1 MKKLLIVTICLALTK
16 QVFSQKDTLIEIKTS
31 QGNIVV
37 KLYEKTPLH
46 RANFI
51 RLVKKGFYDSLIF
64 HRIIP
69 TFMIQGGDPDSKRAA
84 SGAMLGNGGPGYTIP
99 AEILP
104 EYFHKKGALAG
115 ARLGDDVNP
124 TKASSGSQF
133 YLVQGKVFTEAEL
146 NQMAQRMSN
155 MKRQQN
161 GQKLYQEYMNRP
173 ENAALLRTVIRLQQ
187 AQNRDSLELVSKTA
201 IEYVNS
207 QLQAIPDFS
216 FTPEQIKAYSTLGG
230 APHLDGGYTV
240 FGEVV
245 EGLDVIDKIATIDR
259 DSNDRPKNDVRMFP
273 SLKIIKK

>member
-1 MKKLLIVTICLALTK
+1 MKKLLILTICFALNK
-16 QVFSQKDTLIEIKTS
+16 QVFCQKDTLVQIKTA

-51 RLVKKGFYDSLIF
+51 RLVKNGFYDSLIF

-84 SGAMLGNGGPGYTIP
+84 SGTMLGNGGPGYTIP

-124 TKASSGSQF
+124 AKASSGSQF
-133 YLVQGKVFTEAEL
+133 YLVQGKVFQEAEL
-146 NQMAQRMSN
+146 SQLAQRMSN
-155 MKRQQN
+155 MKRQQT
-161 GQKLYQEYMNRP
+161 GQKLYQEYLNRP

-187 AQNRDSLELVSKTA
+187 AQNRDSLELVSKA
-201 IEYVNS
+201 AVEFVNS
-207 QLQAIPDFS
+207 QLQLIPEFS
-216 FTPEQIKAYSTLGG
+216 FSPEQIKAYSTLGG

-245 EGLDVIDKIATIDR
+245 EGLDVIDKIATLDR
-259 DSNDRPKNDVRMFP
+259 DANDRPKSDVRMFP

>member
-1 MKKLLIVTICLALTK
+1 MKKLLIITICFALNK
-16 QVFSQKDTLIEIKTS
+16 QVFCQKDTLVHIKTA

-51 RLVKKGFYDSLIF
+51 RLVKNGFYDSLIF

-84 SGAMLGNGGPGYTIP
+84 SGTMLGNGGPGYTIP

-124 TKASSGSQF
+124 AKASSGSQF
-133 YLVQGKVFTEAEL
+133 YLVQGKVFPEAEL
-146 NQMAQRMSN
+146 SQLAQRMSN
-155 MKRQQN
+155 MKKQQT
-161 GQKLYQEYMNRP
+161 GQKLYQEYLNRP

-187 AQNRDSLELVSKTA
+187 AQNRDSLELVSKA
-201 IEYVNS
+201 AVEFVNS
-207 QLQAIPDFS
+207 QLQSIPEFS
-216 FTPEQIKAYSTLGG
+216 FSPEQIKAYSTLGG

-245 EGLDVIDKIATIDR
+245 EGLDVIDKIATLDR
-259 DSNDRPKNDVRMFP
+259 DANDRPKNDVRMFP
-273 SLKIIKK
+273 SLKIVKK

>member
-69 TFMIQGGDPDSKRAA
+69 TFMIQGGDPDSKRSA

-133 YLVQGKVFTEAEL
+133 YLVQGKVFSEAEL
-146 NQMAQRMSN
+146 TQMAQRMSN

-161 GQKLYQEYMNRP
+161 GQKLYQEYLNRP

>member
-16 QVFSQKDTLIEIKTS
+16 QVFSQKDTLVEIKTS

-146 NQMAQRMSN
+146 TQMAQRMSN

-161 GQKLYQEYMNRP
+161 GQKLYQEYLNRP

-187 AQNRDSLELVSKTA
+187 AQNRDSLELVSKAA

-207 QLQAIPDFS
+207 QLQKIPDFS

-245 EGLDVIDKIATIDR
+245 EGLDVIDKIATLDR
-259 DSNDRPKNDVRMFP
+259 DSNDRPKNDIRMFP
-273 SLKIIKK
+273 TLKISKK

>member
-146 NQMAQRMSN
+146 TQMAQRMSN

-187 AQNRDSLELVSKTA
+187 AQNRDSLELVSKAA

-207 QLQAIPDFS
+207 QLQKIPDFS

>member
-133 YLVQGKVFTEAEL
+133 YLVQGKVFSEAEL

-161 GQKLYQEYMNRP
+161 GQKLYQEYLNRP

>member
-69 TFMIQGGDPDSKRAA
+69 TFMIQGGDPDSKRSA

-133 YLVQGKVFTEAEL
+133 YLVQGKVFSEAEL

-161 GQKLYQEYMNRP
+161 GQKLYQEYLNRP

>member
-69 TFMIQGGDPDSKRAA
+69 TFMIQGGDPDSKRSA

-146 NQMAQRMSN
+146 TQMAQRMSN

-161 GQKLYQEYMNRP
+161 GQKLYQEYLNRP

>member
-1 MKKLLIVTICLALTK
+1 MKKLLIITICFALNK
-16 QVFSQKDTLIEIKTS
+16 QVFCQKDTLVHIKTA

-51 RLVKKGFYDSLIF
+51 RLVKNGFYDSLIF

-69 TFMIQGGDPDSKRAA
+69 TFMIQGGDPESKRAA

-124 TKASSGSQF
+124 AKASSGSQF
-133 YLVQGKVFTEAEL
+133 YLVQGKVFPEAEL
-146 NQMAQRMSN
+146 SQLAQRMSN
-155 MKRQQN
+155 MKRQQT
-161 GQKLYQEYMNRP
+161 GQKLYQEYLNRP

-187 AQNRDSLELVSKTA
+187 AQNRDSLELVSKA
-201 IEYVNS
+201 AVEFVNS
-207 QLQAIPDFS
+207 QLQSIPEFS
-216 FTPEQIKAYSTLGG
+216 FSPEQIKAYSTLGG

-245 EGLDVIDKIATIDR
+245 EGLDVIDKIATLDR
-259 DSNDRPKNDVRMFP
+259 DANDRPKNDVRMFP
-273 SLKIIKK
+273 SLKIVKK

>member
-1 MKKLLIVTICLALTK
+1 MKKVLILTICLALNK
-16 QVFSQKDTLIEIKTS
+16 QVFCQKDTLVQIKTA

-51 RLVKKGFYDSLIF
+51 RLVKNGFYDSLIF

-84 SGAMLGNGGPGYTIP
+84 SGTMLGNGGPGYTIP

-124 TKASSGSQF
+124 DKASSGSQF
-133 YLVQGKVFTEAEL
+133 YLVQGKVFQEAEL
-146 NQMAQRMSN
+146 SQLAQRISN
-155 MKRQQN
+155 MKRQQT
-161 GQKLYQEYMNRP
+161 GQKLYQEYLNRP

-187 AQNRDSLELVSKTA
+187 AQNRDSLELVSKA
-201 IEYVNS
+201 AVEYVNS
-207 QLQAIPDFS
+207 QLQSIPEFS
-216 FTPEQIKAYSTLGG
+216 FSPEQIKAYSTLGG

-245 EGLDVIDKIATIDR
+245 EGLDVIDKIATLDR
-259 DSNDRPKNDVRMFP
+259 DANDRPKSDVRMFP

>member
-16 QVFSQKDTLIEIKTS
+16 QVFSQKDTLVEIKTS

-146 NQMAQRMSN
+146 TQMAQRMSN

-161 GQKLYQEYMNRP
+161 GQKLYQEYLNRP

-187 AQNRDSLELVSKTA
+187 AQNRDSLELVSKAA

-207 QLQAIPDFS
+207 QLQKIPDFS

-245 EGLDVIDKIATIDR
+245 EGLDVIDKIATLDR

-273 SLKIIKK
+273 SLKISKK

>member
-69 TFMIQGGDPDSKRAA
+69 TFMIQGGDPDSKRSA

>member
-69 TFMIQGGDPDSKRAA
+69 TFMIQGGDPDSKRSA

-133 YLVQGKVFTEAEL
+133 YLVQGKVFSEAEL

-245 EGLDVIDKIATIDR
+245 EGLDVIDKITTIDR

>member
-69 TFMIQGGDPDSKRAA
+69 TFMIQGGDPDSKRSA

-133 YLVQGKVFTEAEL
+133 YLVQGKVFSEAEL

-155 MKRQQN
+155 MNRQQN
-161 GQKLYQEYMNRP
+161 GQKLYQEYLNRP

-245 EGLDVIDKIATIDR
+245 EGLDVIDKITTIDR